1 LSFLYNLPDINTKRT
16 RNGHRSSP
24 ADVMGPERWE
34 RIKALAE
41 SAFERQPDQR
51 SAYLAEACCG
61 DKALRAEVE
70 DLISRHQ
77 EASTASTPRFSA
89 RTSDKEPHLAEFSGT
104 ERFRLEQRLGAG
116 AFGVVY
122 RAYDRKR
129 QRVVALKTL
138 TTATPEALYRLK
150 CEFRSLTDL
159 SHPNLVRLY
168 ELISQGSAWFITM
181 ELVDGV
187 TFLEFVRPRG
197 GGPSTVLDEGRLRSS
212 LGQLV
217 DGVIALHQAGRLH
230 RDLKPSNVLVSRD
243 GCVRILDFGL
253 VLDFSLPGARQ
264 SSRIVGTPAYMAPEQ
279 GRREPVSEASDW
291 YSVGVM
297 LYEALTGRLPFRG
310 AFLEILMQKQS
321 APPPLPSDA
330 RPGVPP
336 DLDELCGRLLQPDPS
351 ARPTG
356 REILP
361 RLRCEARATR
371 PTPAPS
377 TPLPGAPFVGRQEEL
392 RELQR
397 AFVDVQAGHP
407 GVVALHG
414 TSGIGKSSLVRVF
427 LEGLARSA
435 PATVILNARCYEQE
449 SVPYKA
455 LDGIVDSLAA
465 FVRRLPD
472 PEADSLLPRDVV
484 ALARLFPVLKQVPAI
499 LSARRHVLQVVD
511 SQELRRRAFGA
522 LRELLIRLGEQR
534 ALVMF
539 IDDLQWGDVDSAEL
553 LSEVLR
559 PPDPPCLLLVGAYR
573 TEEIDTSPFLRH
585 ILPLRARA
593 VSAIRFRELALS
605 EIDAAQAIDLAQ
617 LLLGSNPSASADQ
630 AATIARGSGGN
641 PFLLSE
647 LARHAQARWGR
658 RVTDGQSVSVPP
670 GHSLGFEEVIRTRVE
685 ALPEPA
691 RRLLEAVCVAG
702 QPVDEALAH
711 RVAELPEGDAASVDL
726 LKDDRFVRSR
736 LVGDSSRLEAYH
748 DRIREAV
755 VRSIP
760 SPTLRS
766 YHATLGR
773 ELERDGQADP
783 ETLALHFEAGDEPAR
798 AADHAIKAGERASEA
813 LAFDHA
819 ARLYHKAL
827 RLRSAHP
834 QTHRLRV
841 LLADSLASA
850 GRGEEAAGQYLQA
863 VKSAHGVEAQ
873 DLRRRAAQQLLT
885 SGHIQAGL
893 EVLEALLRAVG
904 MSMPRSRWRALASI
918 VWYRLLLRLRG
929 IRFRARSESEI
940 PADHLVRVDTC
951 WSVTVGL
958 TFVEPLVGWAFQ
970 SQHVLL
976 ALRAGEPY
984 RVARALAVD
993 AGFMASSGG
1002 TKARPHVDELL
1013 QRARALSD
1021 QISNPHA
1028 LALTTFAEGFA
1039 AYFGGAW
1046 TRALEQLR
1054 ASESMFRERCTGVA
1068 WELNASQLYA
1078 LRCLY
1083 YLGRARD
1090 IQAKLGTLLDDVGR
1104 RGDLFLEAALRTTF
1118 LTYLALSRDEPE
1130 RAAEELER
1138 VSALGLH
1145 KRFMLQHFWELEARV
1160 LLALYTGNGG
1170 AAFGILRQYAREFRR
1185 SELGRLQQNRIFA
1198 CFWRGRSALA
1208 AARTA
1213 DSRTRRRLLQQADR
1227 DAAAIQS
1234 QGVIWG
1240 NGFAQLLRAG
1250 LAIAGDRREAALEHL
1265 RASQASFEAGD
1276 VMGAAAIA
1284 ARFRCGE
1291 LTAGGEGSRMTEQ
1304 ARAWFKDQGFA
1315 RPERFV
1321 DVYIP

>member
-1 LSFLYNLPDINTKRT
+1 
-16 RNGHRSSP
+16 
-24 ADVMGPERWE
+24 MGPERWE
-34 RIKALAE
+34 RIKSLVE
-41 SAFERQPDQR
+41 SAFERQPSQR
-51 SAYLAEACCG
+51 SAYLSEACRG
-61 DKALRAEVE
+61 DEALRAEVE
-70 DLISRHQ
+70 ELISHQQ
-77 EASTASTPRFSA
+77 EASTASAPSNLAGSPDSQADF
-89 RTSDKEPHLAEFSGT
+89 AEFSGT

-129 QRVVALKTL
+129 RRVVALKTL
-138 TTATPEALYRLK
+138 TTVTPEALYRLK
-150 CEFRSLTDL
+150 REFRSLADL
-159 SHPNLVRLY
+159 SHPNLVRLH
-168 ELISQGSAWFITM
+168 ELISEGSVWFITM
-181 ELVDGV
+181 ELVDGAP
-187 TFLEFVRPRG
+187 FLEFVRPQD
-197 GGPSTVLDEGRLRSS
+197 GGPSVGPDEERLRSC

-217 DGVIALHQAGRLH
+217 AGVEALHQAGRLH

-243 GCVRILDFGL
+243 GCVHILDFGL
-253 VLDFSLPGARQ
+253 VVDFSLPGACL

-279 GRREPVSEASDW
+279 GTREPVNEASDW

-310 AFLEILMQKQS
+310 AFLEVLTQKQS
-321 APPPLPSDA
+321 APPPLPSDT
-330 RPGVPP
+330 RRGVSP
-336 DLDELCGRLLQPDPS
+336 DLDELCRRLLHPDPS

-356 REILP
+356 REILA
-361 RLRCEARATR
+361 RLRREAPVRR
-371 PTPAPS
+371 PTPAPP
-377 TPLPGAPFVGRQEEL
+377 PLPGAPFVGRQA
-392 RELQR
+392 ELQKLRR
-397 AFVDVQAGHP
+397 AFIDAQAGRP

-414 TSGIGKSSLVRVF
+414 TSGIGKSALVRVF
-427 LEGLARSA
+427 LEELARSTPTA
-435 PATVILNARCYEQE
+435 VILSARCYEQE

-472 PEADSLLPRDVV
+472 AEADSLLPRDVV

-499 LSARRHVLQVVD
+499 LSARRHVVQVVD

-534 ALVMF
+534 VLVMF
-539 IDDLQWGDVDSAEL
+539 IDDLQWGDIDSAEL

-573 TEEIDTSPFLRH
+573 TEEIDTSPFLRQ

-593 VSAIRFRELALS
+593 ASAIRFHELALS
-605 EIDAAQAIDLAQ
+605 EIDAGQAIDLAQ

-630 AATIARGSGGN
+630 AATIARESGGN

-658 RVTDGQSVSVPP
+658 RVGDPEIDSVPP

-736 LVGDSSRLEAYH
+736 LMGDSSRLEAYH
-748 DRIREAV
+748 DRVREAV

-760 SPTLRS
+760 SPALRS

-773 ELERDGQADP
+773 ELERDAQADP

-798 AADHAIKAGERASEA
+798 AANHAIKAGERASET

-819 ARLYHKAL
+819 ARLYHQAL
-827 RLRSAHP
+827 RLRPAHP

-850 GRGEEAAGQYLQA
+850 GRGEEAAGQYLEA

-893 EVLEALLRAVG
+893 EVLEALLQAVG
-904 MSMPRSRWRALASI
+904 MRMPRRWRALASI
-918 VWYRLLLRLRG
+918 VWHRLLLRLRG
-929 IRFRARSESEI
+929 TRFRPRSESEI
-940 PADHLVRVDTC
+940 PPDRLVRVDTC

-984 RVARALAVD
+984 RVARALAID
-993 AGFMASSGG
+993 AGFMSSTGG
-1002 TKARPHVDELL
+1002 TKARPRVEALL
-1013 QRARALSD
+1013 QRARDLCG

-1028 LALTTFAEGFA
+1028 LALTTFAEGFSG
-1039 AYFGGAW
+1039 YFGGRW

-1054 ASESMFRERCTGVA
+1054 ASESMFRESCTGVA

-1090 IQAKLGTLLDDVGR
+1090 IEAKLGTLLDDVDR

-1130 RAAEELER
+1130 RAEEELER

-1145 KRFMLQHFWELEARV
+1145 KRFILQHFWELEARV
-1160 LLALYTGNGG
+1160 LLALYTGNGE
-1170 AAFGILRQYAREFRR
+1170 AAFGILRQYSREFRR
-1185 SELGRLQQNRIFA
+1185 SELGRLQQNWIFA
-1198 CFWRGRSALA
+1198 CFWRGRSALS
-1208 AARTA
+1208 AARTT
-1213 DSRTRRRLLQQADR
+1213 DSRTRQRLLHQTES
-1227 DAAAIQS
+1227 DAASIQG
-1234 QGVIWG
+1234 QGAIWG
-1240 NGFAQLLRAG
+1240 NGLAQLLKAG

-1265 RASQASFEAGD
+1265 RASQAFFEAGD
-1276 VMGAAAIA
+1276 VMGAASMA

-1291 LTAGGEGSRMTEQ
+1291 LTPGGEGSRMTEE
-1304 ARAWFKDQGFA
+1304 AAEWFKDQGFA
-1315 RPERFV
+1315 RPDRFV
-1321 DVYIP
+1321 TVYLPQIAIA